1 MSSFVHKQ
9 SRYTRFNKLLKSNES
24 LLAGIFTVI
33 FSCVC
38 YLEHTP
44 LSTPILF
51 KGNNGCTG
59 AVSTIFPGR

>member
-1 MSSFVHKQ
+1 MSSFVHNK
-9 SRYTRFNKLLKSNES
+9 SRYTRFNKLSKRNDP
-24 LLAGIFTVI
+24 LLAGVSTII